1 MEMDK
6 HLVVAVK
13 DDPAAVARA
22 RRGGKGNQ
30 LDRVGVPLGMLGAQF
45 IKTAM
50 VLLFKLAL
58 NDGMPPF
65 VLITYR
71 SLIGAAVVAPMAVI
85 CERFLISC
93 VNCTSGP
100 SFFICHFLVFTLV
113 MLLDCREMFK
123 KTNLVALGWIC
134 ISATMGYG

>member
-1 MEMDK
+1 
-6 HLVVAVK
+6 
-13 DDPAAVARA
+13 
-22 RRGGKGNQ
+22 
-30 LDRVGVPLGMLGAQF
+30 MLGAQF

-85 CERFLISC
+85 CER
-93 VNCTSGP
+93 
-100 SFFICHFLVFTLV
+100 
-113 MLLDCREMFK
+113 EMFK